1 MASRDLGPWKTVYP
15 CMVHTQILSTCHQA
29 LWEHHMW
36 FGTLGAL
43 EQLEL
48 GKVGYN
54 DWKIGCN
61 RLSLEESPGIGK
73 CNEN

>member
-1 MASRDLGPWKTVYP
+1 
-15 CMVHTQILSTCHQA
+15 
-29 LWEHHMW
+29 MW

-54 DWKIGCN
+54 DRTIGCN

-73 CNEN
+73 RNEN